1 MKIADRAIG
10 IDHPTYFIAEIG
22 SNHDGKIERAQLLIR
37 LAADCGAD
45 AAKFQSFSAPR
56 IVSDYG
62 FRQMENQL
70 SHQALWEQSV
80 FDVYQDYSMP
90 LEWLPILKEECDEA
104 GVHFLSSPYNFE
116 SVDALEPHVPAFK
129 IGSGEIDWIEALQHI
144 AAKGKPVILSTGAS
158 DIGEVDRAVRAILSI
173 NPRLVLMQ
181 CNTNYTGS
189 TENFSHIHLNV
200 LKTYAVMY
208 PDLILGL
215 SDHTPGLATCLGAV
229 AIGARMIE
237 KHFTDDPA
245 REGPDHPHAMTPD
258 EFRRMVD
265 RTRELE
271 LSLGSTEKQV
281 EANEVETVLI
291 QRRCLRASKDISKG
305 ETFSREMIAV
315 LRRAIPDGILPPAI
329 PQVIGKRAA
338 VDIGKGE
345 ALRWVDI
352 AGSTA

>member
-104 GVHFLSSPYNFE
+104 GVHFLSSPYDFE

-281 EANEVETVLI
+281 EANEAETVLI
-291 QRRCLRASKDISKG
+291 QRRCLRASKDIVKG
-305 ETFSREMIAV
+305 ETFSREMIDV
-315 LRRAIPDGILPPAI
+315 LRPTVPDGILPTAI
-329 PQVIGKRAA
+329 TQVIGKRAA
-338 VDIGKGE
+338 ADIGKGE